1 MKLDL
6 RVREEEQQEE
16 LCCGLLTLSDEKL
29 VTRPDIVAAVA
40 AAQPAIALA
49 LALAPPPP
57 SCSPSK
63 LQKLVQL
70 LSFFESV

>member
-40 AAQPAIALA
+40 AEQPAIALA
-49 LALAPPPP
+49 PP